1 MVPKTQGKDPEKW
14 RQTRWIPMDPSEVKT
29 LIVERYGEAMSDYLY
44 EQLARGHVIETA
56 WGYLRQEPA
65 KGDV

>member
-1 MVPKTQGKDPEKW
+1 
-14 RQTRWIPMDPSEVKT
+14 MDPSEVKT

>member
-1 MVPKTQGKDPEKW
+1 MSPT
-14 RQTRWIPMDPSEVKT
+14 EVKT
-29 LIVERYGEAMSDYLY
+29 LIVDRYGEAMTDYLY
-44 EQLARGHVIETA
+44 QQLDNGHVIETA